1 MTVEHERSPLR
12 LSSASASSAGQSLAL
27 PPSPAHVAPPH
38 GDTRHHRSQPG
49 GPRHAPTV
57 GHVTRAVPELPT
69 PPRTVLAYIA
79 CWIPLCGLY
88 VAVLMAT
95 GKTTISAAVVGAL
108 NNVVPAAVLGWG
120 VWWLSGV
127 LPWPDG
133 RAGRSAAF
141 VGAHITVALA
151 YSGLWVG
158 SLWGSW
164 ALRSGAARASTD
176 IGRFLGWQLL
186 SGLWLYGIV
195 AGVSY
200 AVRNARA
207 SREQQL
213 ALVAAEG
220 ARARAELA
228 ALRAHLSP
236 HFVFNMLH
244 SLTGMVRDDPRGAEQ
259 ALRRFGDLLHYV
271 LRLDRDGCEL
281 VALEEEWT
289 CVRAF
294 LELEQLRF
302 GNRLQVVDDVDA
314 DALGCLVPPFV
325 LQPCVENA
333 VRHGVSARRDGV
345 TVRIAASV
353 DEAGWLR
360 LSVAD
365 DGPGADP
372 ATVDQARGLGL
383 RAVRERL
390 AAAMGAPGQMTIAT
404 APGAGFAVTL
414 RLPARVRAITRGA
427 DRST

>member
-1 MTVEHERSPLR
+1 MHHMTR
-12 LSSASASSAGQSLAL
+12 
-27 PPSPAHVAPPH
+27 
-38 GDTRHHRSQPG
+38 T
-49 GPRHAPTV
+49 T
-57 GHVTRAVPELPT
+57 PELPT
-69 PPRTVLAYIA
+69 PRRMVVAYLA
-79 CWIPLCGLY
+79 CWVPLGGLY

-95 GKTTISAAVVGAL
+95 GYGPLAAAIAGAL
-108 NNVVPAAVLGWG
+108 NNVLPAAALGWG

-127 LPWPDG
+127 VPWPDS
-133 RAGRSAAF
+133 RARALAAF
-141 VGAHITVALA
+141 LGAHVTFALVYSALWVAL
-151 YSGLWVG
+151 
-158 SLWGSW
+158 LWGSW
-164 ALRSGAARASTD
+164 ALYSGTARASVD

-200 AVRNARA
+200 AVRTARA
-207 SREQQL
+207 AREQQH

-228 ALRAHLSP
+228 VLRAHLSP

-271 LRLDRDGCEL
+271 LRLDREGREL
-281 VALEEEWT
+281 VALEEEWD

-302 GNRLQVVDDVDA
+302 GDRLRVVDDVDA

-333 VRHGVSARRDGV
+333 VRHGVSARRAGV
-345 TVRIAASV
+345 TVRIAATV
-353 DEAGWLR
+353 DETGWLR

-372 ATVDQARGLGL
+372 AAVDQARGLGI

-390 AAAMGAPGQMTIAT
+390 AAAAESPGEMTIAT

-414 RLPARVRAITRGA
+414 RVPARVRAVRAAARRAG
-427 DRST
+427 RHE